1 MAHYSFVVPI
11 YNDGYLAEAFC
22 EVFSQVM
29 KSYLGCEDIDG
40 AVELIFVN
48 DGSTDDSQE
57 RLTALSRSRRF
68 VRVVEFSRNF
78 GHHIAV
84 SCGYGFTSGD
94 FVGLINV
101 DMQDPPDQIPL
112 LLDYLRNS
120 DCDLVIG
127 SRPARKDGFITK
139 VGSRAF
145 YATMNFLTN
154 SRRPTNLAVLRL
166 MTRRFVDVYN
176 RLSEHRPYVNGIE
189 EWLGFKQGYVPI
201 AHRPRATGKS
211 SYTLFRKFRLAFD
224 AILSFSDLPL
234 KLTAGFGLVCS
245 TVGFALCSYLVVARM
260 LSSAFQPGFTATI
273 SVVVFLGG
281 VQILSIGLLSLYI
294 GRILQEVQHRPRFV
308 IKSTTN
314 LSGPGR

>member
-1 MAHYSFVVPI
+1 MAKYTFVVPI
-11 YNDGYLAEAFC
+11 YNDGYLAAKFC

-29 KSYLGCEDIDG
+29 KSYLVCEDIADL
-40 AVELIFVN
+40 VELIFVN

-57 RLTALSRSRRF
+57 RLTALSQSIRF
-68 VRVVEFSRNF
+68 VRIVEFSRNF

-84 SCGYGFTSGD
+84 TCGYGFARGD

-139 VGSRAF
+139 RSSRAF
-145 YATMNFLTN
+145 FATMNFLTN
-154 SRRPTNLAVLRL
+154 SRRPTNLAVLRV
-166 MTRRFVDVYN
+166 MTRRFVDTYN
-176 RLSEHRPYVNGIE
+176 RFSEHRPYVNGIE
-189 EWLGFKQGYVPI
+189 EWLGFKAGYVAI
-201 AHRPRATGKS
+201 THKPRATGKS
-211 SYTLFRKFRLAFD
+211 SYTLFKKFRLAFD

-234 KLTAGFGLVCS
+234 KLTAGFGLLCS
-245 TVGFALCSYLVVARM
+245 VVGFALCSYLIVARM
-260 LSSAFQPGFTATI
+260 LSSAFQPGFTATVSI
-273 SVVVFLGG
+273 VVFLGG
-281 VQILSIGLLSLYI
+281 VQILSIGLLSLYV
-294 GRILQEVQHRPRFV
+294 GRILQEVQNRPRYV

-314 LSGPGR
+314 LSAPDR

>member
-1 MAHYSFVVPI
+1 MVQYSFVVPI
-11 YNDGYLAEAFC
+11 YNDGYLAETFC

-29 KSYLGCEDIDG
+29 RSYLGNEDIDG

-48 DGSTDDSQE
+48 DGSTDDSQQ
-57 RLTALSRSRRF
+57 RLQELSRSRSF

-84 SCGYGFTSGD
+84 SCGYEYTTGD

-120 DCDLVIG
+120 ECDIVIG
-127 SRPARKDGFITK
+127 RRPDRKDGL
-139 VGSRAF
+139 VAGLGSRMF
-145 YATMNFLTN
+145 FATMNFLTN
-154 SRRPTNLAVLRL
+154 SHRPTNLSVLRV
-166 MTRRFVDVYN
+166 MTRRFVEVYN
-176 RLSEHRPYVNGIE
+176 RFSERRPYVNGLE
-189 EWLGFKQGYVPI
+189 EWLGFKEGYVAI
-201 AHRPRATGKS
+201 THRQRATGKS
-211 SYTLFRKFRLAFD
+211 SYTFFKKIRLAFD

-234 KLTAGFGLVCS
+234 KLTAGFGLVC
-245 TVGFALCSYLVVARM
+245 TAVGFALCSYLVIARM
-260 LSSAFQPGFTATI
+260 LSSGFQPGFTATI

-281 VQILSIGLLSLYI
+281 VQILSIGLLSLYV
-294 GRILQEVQHRPRFV
+294 GRILQDVQKRPRFV

-314 LSGPGR
+314 LPGLDH